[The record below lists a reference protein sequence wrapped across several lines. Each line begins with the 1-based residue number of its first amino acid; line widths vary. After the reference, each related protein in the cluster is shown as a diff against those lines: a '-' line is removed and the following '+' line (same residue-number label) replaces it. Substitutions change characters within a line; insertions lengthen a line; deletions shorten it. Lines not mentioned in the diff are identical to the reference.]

1 MSSKNP
7 FELRTEVL
15 SMAKDYMDKQ
25 YEMNLEMSK
34 KMFEAGQKAVEEF
47 PTMYTIEELTK
58 KAQEMYLFVSKK
70 D

>member
-15 SMAKDYMDKQ
+15 TMAKEYMDKQ
-25 YEMNLEMSK
+25 YEINLEMSR
-34 KMFEAGQKAVEEF
+34 KMVEAGKAAIEDC
-47 PTMYTIEELTK
+47 PKMYSIDELTK
-58 KAQEMYLFVSKK
+58 KAQEMYSFVSKK

>member
-15 SMAKDYMDKQ
+15 TMAKDYMDKQ

-34 KMFEAGQKAVEEF
+34 KMIEAGQKAVEEF